1 MKKFVV
7 IYRVPVETMEEWK
20 KTTSPEEMQK
30 QGKELGEKM
39 MAWSKKYEKSFVGQG
54 LPLGKNTRMS
64 KDSTKEVTNDLN
76 YLSVIEADSKEAV
89 IAMMKDN
96 PHFDIPTSFVDI
108 MEVPHM
114 GM

>member
-7 IYRVPVETMEEWK
+7 IYRVPVETMQEWK
-20 KTTSPEEMQK
+20 KNTSQEEMMK

-39 MAWSKKYEKSFVGQG
+39 MAWTKSHESAFIDKGM
-54 LPLGKNTRMS
+54 PLGKNKRMT
-64 KDSTKEVTNDLN
+64 KDGASEISNDLN
-76 YLSVIEADSKEAV
+76 YMCVMQAESADE
-89 IAMMKDN
+89 IAAMFKDN
-96 PHFDIPTSFVDI
+96 PHFAIPTSYIDI